1 MTGGVR
7 AGTSS
12 PAITQPTRNRADIAN
27 VWMNTVLRT
36 LGGAL
41 GGQLAATFVAA
52 STAGGLPAL
61 TGFTQTFA
69 MSALFLVGCVLA
81 GLLVPARTPPGT
93 SLQPAASSE
102 PV

>member
-1 MTGGVR
+1 
-7 AGTSS
+7 
-12 PAITQPTRNRADIAN
+12 
-27 VWMNTVLRT
+27 VLRT

-61 TGFTQTFA
+61 AGFTRTFA
-69 MSALFLVGCVLA
+69 MAALFLVGCVIA
-81 GLLVPARTPPGT
+81 GLLVPARALAAAPGE
-93 SLQPAASSE
+93 PAAASE